1 VRILLSLLSV
11 IPLAPAHLGSGDS
24 VQPRD
29 TESVI
34 ESVVPALP
42 TGASVDVVGFDTFLR
57 LSAFGHDVLLPGYE
71 GEPYIRIDANGDVFV
86 NDGSATAVLNGDR
99 YGDVDLRNFVR
110 TAEPV
115 WRRVATNGTA
125 MWHDHRS
132 HWMSPK
138 RPAAVDDKGTVQEF
152 IIPFTIDGQQSLIQG
167 SLYLREKAS
176 IGWWLLGV
184 LGVVGAAVLSIA
196 ARRKFLFVV
205 PVVSITAI
213 AIGALEF
220 IGLPSAARITPVL
233 LIFGLGTLVLS
244 LAAVWYHSRGTTS
257 GALIAVSLNAGAG
270 AALLVTVWMCADQV
284 RAAYVPGLEWSWMA
298 RVLIPTMLGVGLV
311 STIDGVTRVV
321 RGVTD

>member
-1 VRILLSLLSV
+1 MRILLSLLAV
-11 IPLAPAHLGSGDS
+11 VPLAPAHLGSGDS

-42 TGASVDVVGFDTFLR
+42 AGASVEIVGFDTFLR
-57 LSAFGHDVLLPGYE
+57 LSALGHEVLVPGYE
-71 GEPYIRIDANGDVFV
+71 DEPYIRIDTNGDVFV

-99 YGDVDLRNFVR
+99 YGNVDLRNFVR
-110 TAEPV
+110 TPQPQ
-115 WRRVATNGTA
+115 WRRIAANGIA

-138 RPAAVDDKGTVQEF
+138 RPAPVDDKGTVQEF
-152 IIPFTIDGQQSLIQG
+152 IIPLTIDGQKTLVEG
-167 SLYLREKAS
+167 TLYLREKAS
-176 IGWWLLGV
+176 VGWWLLGV
-184 LGVVGAAVLSIA
+184 FGVIGAALLSIA
-196 ARRKFLFVV
+196 ARRKFLLVV
-205 PVVSITAI
+205 PVVSIATI
-213 AIGALEF
+213 VVGAFEF
-220 IGLPSAARITPVL
+220 VGLPNAARITPVL
-233 LIFGLGTLVLS
+233 LIFGVGTLAIS
-244 LAAVWYHSRGTTS
+244 LAAVWYQSRNTTA
-257 GALIAVSLNAGAG
+257 GGLIAVSLNAGAG

-284 RAAYVPGLEWSWMA
+284 RAAYVPGLDWPWMA